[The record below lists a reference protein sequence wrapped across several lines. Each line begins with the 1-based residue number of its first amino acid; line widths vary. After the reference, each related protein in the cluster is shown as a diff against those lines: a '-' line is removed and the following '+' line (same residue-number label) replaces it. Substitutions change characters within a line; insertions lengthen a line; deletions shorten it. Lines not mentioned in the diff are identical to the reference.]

1 MLASINKIETAFG
14 TNLNI
19 SSAGAMGWMQFI
31 PSTWAAYGVDANS
44 DGRKDPYNLVDA
56 ICAAARYLR
65 AAGGDHDIRQA
76 IFAYNHA
83 DWYVD
88 EVLLGANQYGR
99 LLDALVGSLTGL
111 TEGAHFPVAADAR
124 YADDID
130 DAAALARSTTQ
141 RKAAGNAA
149 DVITSDA
156 SRRSINVYSSLNAPV
171 VAVNDGVIKKMG
183 NSKELGKFI
192 VLQDAYGNRYTYS
205 QLGQI
210 SEVHPVLRQRKL
222 GAGAFELEG
231 PNKDAAP
238 KTPAT
243 AGDNSARRAA
253 APASAQPKQP
263 KAQPQPAPSGGP
275 SNTEGTR
282 AGLRPAG
289 AGAER
294 RPGELSGLG
303 ICCRRRPLAPAGQT
317 VPGHLTVQFDP
328 EDHAAEAAQ
337 GRLPPDRRLRDRAD
351 RQVPE
356 RPAAAQLRD
365 PPRRTRRADHRPE
378 ADPRRRSCSRPRRST
393 GPGQG
398 PVRVGPDRRPGPARV
413 EGGADAA
420 GARRPEGLDLP
431 AGATTSRPARSTAAS
446 SR

>member
-1 MLASINKIETAFG
+1 M
-14 TNLNI
+14 
-19 SSAGAMGWMQFI
+19 
-31 PSTWAAYGVDANS
+31 
-44 DGRKDPYNLVDA
+44 
-56 ICAAARYLR
+56 
-65 AAGGDHDIRQA
+65 
-76 IFAYNHA
+76 
-83 DWYVD
+83 
-88 EVLLGANQYGR
+88 LLGANQYGR
-99 LLDALVGSLTGL
+99 LPDALVGSLTGL

-210 SEVHPVLRQRKL
+210 SEVHPVPRQRKL

-243 AGDNSARRAA
+243 AGDNSARRRRRRQALNRSSRRPNRSRRRAA
-253 APASAQPKQP
+253 VPATPRGAASGSSPRRGGCRTPTRRAPPAWGSA
-263 KAQPQPAPSGGP
+263 
-275 SNTEGTR
+275 
-282 AGLRPAG
+282 AG
-289 AGAER
+289 AGRSPR
-294 RPGELSGLG
+294 RPDRARSPD
-303 ICCRRRPLAPAGQT
+303 RP
-317 VPGHLTVQFDP
+317 VRP

-378 ADPRRRSCSRPRRST
+378 ADPRRLEAARDHGDLLAQDKDLFGSDPT
-393 GPGQG
+393 VGQ
-398 PVRVGPDRRPGPARV
+398 VLLESKAALMQRVL
-413 EGGADAA
+413 ADPKVSIYL
-420 GARRPEGLDLP
+420 G
-431 AGATTSRPARSTAAS
+431 GATTSRPARSTAAS